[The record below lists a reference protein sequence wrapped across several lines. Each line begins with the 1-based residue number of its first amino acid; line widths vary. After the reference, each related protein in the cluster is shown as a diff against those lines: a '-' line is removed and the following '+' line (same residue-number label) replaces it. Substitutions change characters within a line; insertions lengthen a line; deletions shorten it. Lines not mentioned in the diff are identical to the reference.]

1 MNYLGGLNVIT
12 SFLKSRRKWH
22 KKRVSGRSDD
32 QNGQRENAV
41 LLALNMEEGGHKPRN
56 AWFLRV

>member
-32 QNGQRENAV
+32 QNGQRDAV
-41 LLALNMEEGGHKPRN
+41 LLALNMEEGDHKPRN
-56 AWFLRV
+56 VRFLRV